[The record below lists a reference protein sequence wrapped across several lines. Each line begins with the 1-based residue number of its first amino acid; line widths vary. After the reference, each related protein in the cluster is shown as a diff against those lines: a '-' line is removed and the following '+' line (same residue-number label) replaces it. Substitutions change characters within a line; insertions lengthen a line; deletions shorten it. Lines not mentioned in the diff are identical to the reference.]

1 MFVNPFVDR
10 DRAARAWVAG
20 ALLPAFLLFG
30 LGSALEVFHPVEESL
45 RHGEPLHAVDE
56 SRAAIH
62 AHDAPAFDHDHHFCA
77 HANAVAH
84 VARLGTAFESAGAF
98 VPLAWNASDRPTS
111 SVLAVLD
118 RGPPVLL

>member
-1 MFVNPFVDR
+1 MNPFVDR

-20 ALLPAFLLFG
+20 ILLPAFLLFG
-30 LGSALEVFHPVEESL
+30 LGSALEVFHPVEEPVAPI
-45 RHGEPLHAVDE
+45 EPLHSVDE
-56 SRAAIH
+56 AQAAIH

-84 VARLGTAFESAGAF
+84 VARLRTAFGSAGVF
-98 VPLAWNASDRPTS
+98 VALAAETANRPPN